1 MSRKKTGQNLVQVST
16 YAPLV
21 DKLKLEAIAARQG
34 KTLYA
39 LVRDVL
45 QEYIAK
51 EEELKT
57 KKEDQGENLL

>member
-21 DKLKLEAIAARQG
+21 DKLKLEAIAAKQG

-51 EEELKT
+51 EEPKT